1 METRLRE
8 LQALEYQFRR
18 SIRRDEDLKAELQR
32 AIPHLEEDIIKLK
45 ELAEHPFSTEFPE
58 IEINGIRLEGTTEYK
73 IKQLTSHMMQK
84 GLFPAL
90 QKAKADLEDTVIP
103 AGFVIINGIEIEL
116 NAHCPV
122 ENYRVREDK
131 LAIRYHLTGHTF
143 YDRKIKL
150 GSEVTTGNGLIT
162 SLKSIHA
169 HKAEEAISE
178 TDQLKLN
185 RQRLQQ
191 LLDSDGQKV
200 FKYADERIQLQKELD
215 QILYELNEKDLLH
228 EDKTFAEMPRLCDYL
243 NLGVELISQ
252 DAEVS
257 DDDDEEEKE
266 ESVKMSA

>member
-1 METRLRE
+1 
-8 LQALEYQFRR
+8 
-18 SIRRDEDLKAELQR
+18 
-32 AIPHLEEDIIKLK
+32 
-45 ELAEHPFSTEFPE
+45 
-58 IEINGIRLEGTTEYK
+58 
-73 IKQLTSHMMQK
+73 MMQE

-103 AGFVIINGIEIEL
+103 AGFVKINGIEIEL

-143 YDRKIKL
+143 YDRKIKI

-162 SLKSIHA
+162 SLKSILA
-169 HKAEEAISE
+169 HKAEEVVTE
-178 TDQLKLN
+178 MDQLKLN

-191 LLDSDGQKV
+191 LQDSDGQKV

-252 DAEVS
+252 ETELS

-266 ESVKMSA
+266 EPEKMSA